1 MLTAPPGSQTL
12 KDPRPI
18 RDRAYQ
24 SKMRQEIFAWL
35 QTTEYEISMQTLM
48 SITGKDYRSM
58 FQHLVNLVDPCY
70 PFDPKARFEDEFQ
83 PALRAF
89 RYPFVSQLDNKWLA
103 APGSMHSWPTLLA
116 VLHWLV
122 QMGKVCSSRLADPRM
137 FCDLWFF
144 PRRDYNTWKATI
156 RHFRM

>member
-1 MLTAPPGSQTL
+1 MLAAPFGSQTL
-12 KDPRPI
+12 KDARPI

-24 SKMRQEIFAWL
+24 SKMRQEIFSWL
-35 QTTEYEISMQTLM
+35 QTTEYEISMQVLM
-48 SITGKDYRSM
+48 SITGKDYRSI

-83 PALRAF
+83 PALRAL
-89 RYPFVSQLDNKWLA
+89 RYPFASQLDNKWLA

-122 QMGKVCSSRLADPRM
+122 EMGKV
-137 FCDLWFF
+137 
-144 PRRDYNTWKATI
+144 
-156 RHFRM
+156 